1 MTSKPGAASPPHGP
15 AKRYPPG
22 SLPDK
27 LRRRGLARTFAAF
40 AGSGWFLYEIVH
52 FVLVDHYHLP
62 DVLKDITIVTL
73 LGALL
78 AVLAWRWFRGERAK
92 RARRWAFVVV
102 PVLAA
107 STLAL
112 DIAFLTRW
120 KAHGPDV
127 YTEASK
133 GPAYEASIAV
143 LPFVNIGGGED
154 QDYFCDGLT
163 EEMITR
169 LSQIRS
175 LKVTA
180 RTSAFAFKGDNRD
193 IRDIGRRL
201 GVEKVLEGSVRK
213 DASRVRVSAQLINV
227 ADGFHVWSET
237 YDREAGAILTLQD
250 EIAGAVARELKL
262 TLLEPSDPLAQTD
275 SLEAYNEFLLGQHY
289 YVSPTRENL
298 EKAVGHYRRAVDIDP
313 GYARAWAGLA
323 AALAFQANVGFT
335 PTAAGYPEALA
346 AVRRAL
352 GLDDALAYG
361 HVVLGWIHMTYDWDW
376 REAEASYA
384 KALRLEPP
392 RGYFG
397 AAQLALVLG
406 RFDRALTLARRAAEL
421 DTLNTSALMNLA
433 LTAFYAGRL
442 DESIEVFRKIHDLD
456 PERANIHALLA
467 QVYLAQGR
475 VEEARAAL
483 EEEKDP
489 FFRLPVESMIARAV
503 GRGRESDEALEAF
516 IGRFGKGNAYQI
528 AQVFAYRGEA
538 DRALEWLETAYKD
551 RDGGLYLTKVDP
563 YLGAL
568 RGDPRFAAFLRKM
581 GFPDDAP

>member
-1 MTSKPGAASPPHGP
+1 MTSKPGAASSPHGP

-78 AVLAWRWFRGERAK
+78 ALLAWRWFRGERAK

-112 DIAFLTRW
+112 DVGFLTRW

-127 YTEASK
+127 YEEAAR

-143 LPFVNIGGGED
+143 LPFVNIGGDED

-213 DASRVRVSAQLINV
+213 DASRVRVSAQLIDV

-376 REAEASYA
+376 RAAEASYA
-384 KALRLEPP
+384 KALRLEPA

-406 RFDRALTLARRAAEL
+406 RFDRALALARRAAEL
-421 DTLNTSALMNLA
+421 DALNTSALMNLA

-442 DESIEVFRKIHDLD
+442 DESVEVFRKIHDLD

-467 QVYLAQGR
+467 QVYLAQGK

-489 FFRLPVESMIARAV
+489 FFRLPVESMIERAA
-503 GRGRESDEALEAF
+503 GRGRESGEALEAF
-516 IGRFGKGNAYQI
+516 IGSFGKGNAYQI

>member
-1 MTSKPGAASPPHGP
+1 MTSKPAAASSPHGP
-15 AKRYPPG
+15 VKRYPPG

-62 DVLKDITIVTL
+62 DVLKDITIVTI

-92 RARRWAFVVV
+92 RARRWAFIVV

-107 STLAL
+107 ATLAL
-112 DIAFLTRW
+112 DVAFLTRW

-127 YTEASK
+127 YAEASQ
-133 GPAYEASIAV
+133 GPAYDASIAV
-143 LPFVNIGGGED
+143 LPFVNIGDDKD

-169 LSQIRS
+169 LSRIRS

-213 DASRVRVSAQLINV
+213 DATRVRVSAQLINV

-237 YDREAGAILTLQD
+237 YDRELGAVLTLQD
-250 EIAGAVARELKL
+250 EIAGAVARELRL
-262 TLLEPSDPLAQTD
+262 TILEPSDPLAQTD

-298 EKAVGHYRRAVDIDP
+298 DKAVGHYRRAVAVDP
-313 GYARAWAGLA
+313 GYARAWAGLG

-335 PTAAGYPEALA
+335 PTDAGYTEAIA

-352 GLDDALAYG
+352 GLDDALAYA
-361 HVVLGWIHMTYDWDW
+361 HVVLGWIHMTYNWDW
-376 REAEASYA
+376 RASEASFA
-384 KALRLEPP
+384 KALRLDPA

-406 RFDRALTLARRAAEL
+406 RFDRALALARRAVEL
-421 DTLNTSALMNLA
+421 DALNTSALMNLA

-442 DESIEVFRKIHDLD
+442 EESVEVFRRMHDID
-456 PERANIHALLA
+456 PERGNIHALLA
-467 QVYLAQGR
+467 QVYLAR
-475 VEEARAAL
+475 NRAEEARAAL

-489 FFRLPVESMIARAV
+489 FFRLPVESMIERAM
-503 GRGRESDEALEAF
+503 GRERESYEALGTF
-516 IGRFGKGNAYQI
+516 IDRYGKGNAYQI
-528 AQVFAYRGEA
+528 AQVHAFRGETNL
-538 DRALEWLETAYKD
+538 ALEWLEIAYKD

-563 YLGAL
+563 YFRVL
-568 RGDPRFAAFLRKM
+568 RGDPRFAAFLSKM
-581 GFPDDAP
+581 GFPADAP

>member
-442 DESIEVFRKIHDLD
+442 DESVEVFRKIHDLD

-581 GFPDDAP
+581 GFPSDAP